1 MFQITY
7 ESNQLA
13 KNRSWWSYP

>member
-7 ESNQLA
+7 KSNQLA
-13 KNRSWWSYP
+13 KNGSWWSYP